1 MSISSPVNAPW
12 SNNPER
18 VMLRFVE
25 RLLLTSVVVDQRAL
39 LRLEYNELRPRY
51 GFSAAAYVLYNL
63 DPNMFLKP
71 IWAARLA
78 RNRRNASG
86 TSYST
91 IASALLIAGF
101 DPLRAT
107 FLNTSTL
114 CHVHAWGDL
123 PMLVKID
130 ELQKPVI
137 VSMST

>member
-12 SNNPER
+12 SSNAER

-78 RNRRNASG
+78 RNRRNSSG

-91 IASALLIAGF
+91 IVSALLIAGF
-101 DPLRAT
+101 NPLGAT
-107 FLNTSTL
+107 FLNTPTL
-114 CHVHAWGDL
+114 CHVYSWGEL
-123 PMLVKID
+123 PMLLKID
-130 ELQKPVI
+130 EFQQPVI
-137 VSMST
+137 FPTTT